1 MTGVIILY
9 ERNQIRNQIKLEV
22 EIKNNPH
29 IPWYILKFQSI

>member
-1 MTGVIILY
+1 MTGVNRLY

-29 IPWYILKFQSI
+29 LSSNFKVYSC